1 MVRMGVSDW
10 QCISCGKVLGVVSGG
25 ELRPS
30 GVPSANLITR
40 GPNLS
45 VTCDMCS
52 AEKTW
57 YTADP
62 IVRSVY
68 QLVDALS
75 TEMARKM
82 IFKAGSLS
90 RRDEK
95 TK

>member
-1 MVRMGVSDW
+1 M
-10 QCISCGKVLGVVSGG
+10 CG
-25 ELRPS
+25 
-30 GVPSANLITR
+30 A
-40 GPNLS
+40 
-45 VTCDMCS
+45 D
-52 AEKTW
+52 KTW